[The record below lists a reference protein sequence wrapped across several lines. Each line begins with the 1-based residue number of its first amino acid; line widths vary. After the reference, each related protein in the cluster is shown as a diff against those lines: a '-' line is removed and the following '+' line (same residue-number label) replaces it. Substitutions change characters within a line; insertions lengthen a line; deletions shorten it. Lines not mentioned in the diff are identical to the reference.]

1 MILELWLKNGKK
13 RVELSVKQMNT
24 VRPTGNL
31 LVRQER
37 TI

>member
-1 MILELWLKNGKK
+1 MKSRVKNGKK
-13 RVELSVKQMNT
+13 RVKPSVERVNT